1 MTICNC
7 RTKTGTL
14 AIVLITAL
22 ALSVTT
28 AAVACGGSSA
38 TASSSP
44 SAALSQA
51 VASAAGSPAATT
63 TAVASPFTSEDL
75 RGLVLRPA
83 EGRELVAGLKYRPD
97 YSGASDL
104 FDFRHWT
111 LVPPERLQE
120 AGFVDGVAAMFFT
133 DAFLADFGRSG
144 RSLLTTALLFQT
156 RKGARQALKV
166 FADSR
171 DELWE
176 AWRPLSPTVGANGIA
191 QSGRQGTD
199 NIPDIYP
206 TTSFGMQVANIV
218 LLVGSQGG
226 AQSGKPFGADLL
238 RSLAKRLLARA
249 HDRLTQIDAAQ

>member
-1 MTICNC
+1 MALSLLVVA
-7 RTKTGTL
+7 G
-14 AIVLITAL
+14 AL
-22 ALSVTT
+22 AL
-28 AAVACGGSSA
+28 AACGGSSTA
-38 TASSSP
+38 ASSSP
-44 SAALSQA
+44 SATPSPT
-51 VASAAGSPAATT
+51 VTASPTSAPTAATT
-63 TAVASPFTSEDL
+63 AAAGPFTSEDL

-104 FDFRHWT
+104 FDVRHWT
-111 LVPPERLQE
+111 LVPPERLQA
-120 AGFVDGVAAMFFT
+120 AGFVDGYVTIFFT

-156 RKGARQALKV
+156 RKGAHQALRV

-176 AWRPLSPTVGANGIA
+176 AWRPLSPTVGAHGIA

-206 TTSFGMQVANIV
+206 ATSFGMQVANVV

-226 AQSGKPFGADLL
+226 AQSGKPLGTDLL
-238 RSLAKRLLARA
+238 RSQATHLLARA
-249 HDRLTQIDAAQ
+249 HDRLSHIDAAQ